1 MQRVRCSREADCG
14 AGLTAVFAVGLVFFI
29 DADRGDTFFTVF
41 LVVLTFLA
49 AFLRVAALV
58 TGAFFRFPLAL
69 PLVFLLVAIAAS
81 WTLTCMIVAE

>member
-1 MQRVRCSREADCG
+1 
-14 AGLTAVFAVGLVFFI
+14 
-29 DADRGDTFFTVF
+29 
-41 LVVLTFLA
+41 VLAFLA

-69 PLVFLLVAIAAS
+69 PLAFLLVAITAS

>member
-1 MQRVRCSREADCG
+1 
-14 AGLTAVFAVGLVFFI
+14 LTAVFAVGLVFLI
-29 DADRGDTFFTVF
+29 DADWGDTFFAVF
-41 LVVLTFLA
+41 LLVVLAFLA

-69 PLVFLLVAIAAS
+69 PLAFLLVAITAS

>member
-1 MQRVRCSREADCG
+1 
-14 AGLTAVFAVGLVFFI
+14 LTLVFAVGLGFLI
-29 DADRGDTFFTVF
+29 DADRGDTFVAVF
-41 LVVLTFLA
+41 LLVVLAFLA

-69 PLVFLLVAIAAS
+69 PLAFRLVAIAAS